1 MISTRVMDIKLREAA
16 EGLGEDGTGKKKSKF
31 KTFKKL
37 FGKKK
42 RKESPSSTGNS
53 TWKQNQAKSEV
64 IPIESGPVGYDSE
77 DELEESRGTLGNR
90 ALSHDSIFFPE
101 SGQDPARPVRVFS
114 QENVCDRIKALQLK
128 IQCNVKLGPPPPG
141 GIPTKRAE
149 ETGMSSEDDGLPRS
163 PPEMSLLHDVGP
175 SPAIKILVSSSRPQ
189 SPDHTSDAAVSS
201 RTLDGSL
208 APVADFSHPP
218 EISSCL
224 DNSAAKH
231 KLLVKPRNQ
240 RSSKMR
246 RLSSRAQSESL
257 SDLSWTLEEEEYEGK
272 RLLRVNTEDHPS
284 AGQRDLMLGR
294 RPEFG
299 PLLLPGGGA
308 CARRARLQH
317 SMAVSASMEEGGS
330 PGDEPSS
337 RRATPEATE
346 PMAVS
351 VPCPE
356 TPSLPVGSPYHIPH
370 GESRKEEPS
379 SGGLSPLVENVSE
392 EMVCGSGDAETPP
405 SDVPEGGMVPSE
417 EDSTAPPEGDPA
429 FPKGD
434 TALPEGETH
443 PSKEDVTPPEG
454 DTTLPKG
461 VMAPPER
468 DMSPCKGDIAPPG
481 RDMSPSMGDVA
492 PPERDLSP
500 PEGDMSPSKGDV
512 IPPKR
517 IVAPPD
523 TDMSPSKG
531 DVTPPKRIVAPPD
544 TDMSPSKGD
553 VTPPKRIVAPPDT
566 DMSPSKG
573 DVTPPKRI
581 VAPPDTDM
589 SPSKGD
595 VTPPKRIVAPPDTD
609 MSPSKGDVAP
619 PKRIMAL
626 PERDTSPSK
635 GDVAPPKRIMVLP
648 EGDMSPSKGDVA
660 PPKRIMSPP
669 EGDMSPSKGD
679 VALPK
684 RIMAPSDTDMSPSNG
699 DMAPPKEIMEPPN
712 RDTIL
717 PKGESPTPETV
728 ADTNLEIPSDT
739 EGQDQSVQKE
749 EELTLVVPR
758 PEGAG
763 TEPSTAPSPS
773 PPVPKSCLK
782 HKALASG
789 GSPAES
795 PLKDPSP
802 GVQDRAVVPPA
813 RPRPAQAATS
823 GGPEKAA
830 VGKKSERSTEPQ
842 RSVKRFSVTS
852 SRARA
857 RASSSRLPEHS
868 GHAPAGGRAPLLR
881 SGLAWRSE
889 AALDDLQV
897 LPEPQDRKTTG
908 GDPQVSGDMGAGQAG
923 PSRSL
928 QDADPCV
935 KEPAPGEDQNPF
947 PVKLRSTSLSLK
959 YRDGSAQEAK
969 AIKRY
974 SAEVR
979 LERGGLTL
987 LPKDEQSHAGAAPA
1001 LRSSRSPNG
1010 QGKGKSRSPEQP
1022 STKPPLPRKPLLP
1035 SLTLPYPPAGLD
1047 ASPGESE
1054 RLIPVILPPEPRK
1067 EKSPH
1072 QGAEKAQPPA
1082 ATGPGAG
1089 GQPTP
1094 PWITMARQKRRGAP
1108 DLPVTQEDKSGSRIL
1123 KTETGKQTQEPVKQG
1138 DFVRSKSFLMTP
1150 AKPPVTQRQGSKL
1163 SLKEGLQRGISLSHQ
1178 NLAAQAASMTE
1189 KELHQL
1195 KRASYASTDQP
1206 SWMELARKKS
1216 QAWSD
1221 MPQIIK

>member
-1 MISTRVMDIKLREAA
+1 MISTRVMDVKLRESA

-53 TWKQNQAKSEV
+53 TWKQSQAKNEV
-64 IPIESGPVGYDSE
+64 IAIESGPVGYDSE

-128 IQCNVKLGPPPPG
+128 IQCNVKMGPPPPG
-141 GIPTKRAE
+141 GIPIKRAE
-149 ETGMSSEDDGLPRS
+149 ETGISSEDDGLPRS
-163 PPEMSLLHDVGP
+163 PPEMSLLHDAGP
-175 SPAIKILVSSSRPQ
+175 GTTIKILVSSSRPQ
-189 SPDHTSDAAVSS
+189 SPDHTSDATVSS

-218 EISSCL
+218 ESSSCL

-257 SDLSWTLEEEEYEGK
+257 SDLSWTLEEEEHEK
-272 RLLRVNTEDHPS
+272 KPLLRVNTEVDPS
-284 AGQRDLMLGR
+284 SGHWDLMLGR
-294 RPEFG
+294 RPELGG
-299 PLLLPGGGA
+299 PATLLLPGGA

-317 SMAVSASMEEGGS
+317 SAAVSGSMEEGNS

-337 RRATPEATE
+337 HQATPELTE

-351 VPCPE
+351 VPRPE
-356 TPSLPVGSPYHIPH
+356 TPSLPQDSPYHIPH
-370 GESRKEEPS
+370 SEIQKEELS
-379 SGGLSPLVENVSE
+379 SGGLCPLVESMSE
-392 EMVCGSGDAETPP
+392 EVFCDSGDVETPL
-405 SDVPEGGMVPSE
+405 STDVPDGGI
-417 EDSTAPPEGDPA
+417 APPKDSVAPEDI
-429 FPKGD
+429 
-434 TALPEGETH
+434 TALPEGETV
-443 PSKEDVTPPEG
+443 PSKEDITPPEG
-454 DTTLPKG
+454 DTTQ
-461 VMAPPER
+461 VMAPPKRIIAPPEK
-468 DMSPCKGDIAPPG
+468 DMSP
-481 RDMSPSMGDVA
+481 
-492 PPERDLSP
+492 PER
-500 PEGDMSPSKGDV
+500 
-512 IPPKR
+512 
-517 IVAPPD
+517 
-523 TDMSPSKG
+523 
-531 DVTPPKRIVAPPD
+531 
-544 TDMSPSKGD
+544 
-553 VTPPKRIVAPPDT
+553 
-566 DMSPSKG
+566 
-573 DVTPPKRI
+573 
-581 VAPPDTDM
+581 
-589 SPSKGD
+589 
-595 VTPPKRIVAPPDTD
+595 D

-619 PKRIMAL
+619 P
-626 PERDTSPSK
+626 ERDMSPSK
-635 GDVAPPKRIMVLP
+635 EDVAPPKRIM
-648 EGDMSPSKGDVA
+648 A
-660 PPKRIMSPP
+660 PPER
-669 EGDMSPSKGD
+669 
-679 VALPK
+679 
-684 RIMAPSDTDMSPSNG
+684 DMSPSNE
-699 DMAPPKEIMEPPN
+699 DMTPPKGIMEPPN

-717 PKGESPTPETV
+717 PKEEAPPPEV
-728 ADTNLEIPSDT
+728 VIDTNLETPSDT
-739 EGQDQSVQKE
+739 EGQEQSVQKE

-758 PEGAG
+758 PEEVG
-763 TEPSTAPSPS
+763 TESCTVPSPS

-782 HKALASG
+782 HKVLAPSR
-789 GSPAES
+789 SPAES
-795 PLKDPSP
+795 HLKESSP
-802 GVQDRAVVPPA
+802 RVQDRAVVPPA
-813 RPRPAQAATS
+813 RPRPAQATAS

-830 VGKKSERSTEPQ
+830 PGRKSERSTEPQ

-852 SRARA
+852 SRART
-857 RASSSRLPEHS
+857 RASSSRLLEHS

-881 SGLAWRSE
+881 SGLAWKSE

-897 LPEPQDRKTTG
+897 LPEPQDRKAVG
-908 GDPQVSGDMGAGQAG
+908 GDPQDSRDMGAGQAG
-923 PSRSL
+923 PGSSL
-928 QDADPCV
+928 QDADTCAPSV
-935 KEPAPGEDQNPF
+935 KEPVPGEDQSPF

-969 AIKRY
+969 AVKRY

-987 LPKDEQSHAGAAPA
+987 HPKGEQSHAGPAPT
-1001 LRSSRSPNG
+1001 LRGSRSPNG
-1010 QGKGKSRSPEQP
+1010 QGKGKSRSPEQ
-1022 STKPPLPRKPLLP
+1022 SSIKPPLPRKPLLQ
-1035 SLTLPYPPAGLD
+1035 SLTLQYPPASLD

-1054 RLIPVILPPEPRK
+1054 RLIAVIPPPEPRK
-1067 EKSPH
+1067 EKSPQ
-1072 QGAEKAQPPA
+1072 QGTEKGQPPA
-1082 ATGPGAG
+1082 ATGPGAD

-1108 DLPVTQEDKSGSRIL
+1108 DLPVNQEDKPGSRIL
-1123 KTETGKQTQEPVKQG
+1123 KTETGKQTQESVKQG

-1150 AKPPVTQRQGSKL
+1150 VKPPVTQRQGSKL

-1178 NLAAQAASMTE
+1178 NLAAQAAAMTE

-1195 KRASYASTDQP
+1195 KRASYATSTDQP

>member
-1 MISTRVMDIKLREAA
+1 MISTRVMDVKLRESA

-53 TWKQNQAKSEV
+53 TWKQSQAKNEV
-64 IPIESGPVGYDSE
+64 IAIESGPVGYDSE

-128 IQCNVKLGPPPPG
+128 IQCNVKMGPPPPG
-141 GIPTKRAE
+141 GIPIKRAE
-149 ETGMSSEDDGLPRS
+149 ETGISSEDDGLPRS
-163 PPEMSLLHDVGP
+163 PPEMSLLHDAGP
-175 SPAIKILVSSSRPQ
+175 GTTIKILVSSSRPQ
-189 SPDHTSDAAVSS
+189 SPDHTSDATVSS

-218 EISSCL
+218 ESSSCL

-257 SDLSWTLEEEEYEGK
+257 SDLSWTLEEEEHEK
-272 RLLRVNTEDHPS
+272 KPLLRVNTEVDPS
-284 AGQRDLMLGR
+284 SGHWDLMLGR
-294 RPEFG
+294 RPELGG
-299 PLLLPGGGA
+299 PATLLLPGGA

-317 SMAVSASMEEGGS
+317 SAAVSGSMEEGNS

-337 RRATPEATE
+337 HQATPELTE

-351 VPCPE
+351 VPRPE
-356 TPSLPVGSPYHIPH
+356 TPSLPQDSPYHIPH
-370 GESRKEEPS
+370 SEIQKEELS
-379 SGGLSPLVENVSE
+379 SGGLCPLVESMSE
-392 EMVCGSGDAETPP
+392 EVFCDSGDVETPL
-405 SDVPEGGMVPSE
+405 STDVPDGGI
-417 EDSTAPPEGDPA
+417 APPKDSVAPEDI
-429 FPKGD
+429 
-434 TALPEGETH
+434 TALPEGETV
-443 PSKEDVTPPEG
+443 PSKEDITPPEG
-454 DTTLPKG
+454 DTTQ
-461 VMAPPER
+461 VMAPP
-468 DMSPCKGDIAPPG
+468 K
-481 RDMSPSMGDVA
+481 RDMSPS
-492 PPERDLSP
+492 RS
-500 PEGDMSPSKGDV
+500 DMA
-512 IPPKR
+512 PPKR
-517 IVAPPD
+517 IIAPPEK
-523 TDMSPSKG
+523 DMSP
-531 DVTPPKRIVAPPD
+531 PER
-544 TDMSPSKGD
+544 
-553 VTPPKRIVAPPDT
+553 
-566 DMSPSKG
+566 
-573 DVTPPKRI
+573 
-581 VAPPDTDM
+581 
-589 SPSKGD
+589 
-595 VTPPKRIVAPPDTD
+595 D

-619 PKRIMAL
+619 P
-626 PERDTSPSK
+626 ERDMSPSK
-635 GDVAPPKRIMVLP
+635 EDVAPPKRIM
-648 EGDMSPSKGDVA
+648 A
-660 PPKRIMSPP
+660 PPER
-669 EGDMSPSKGD
+669 
-679 VALPK
+679 
-684 RIMAPSDTDMSPSNG
+684 DMSPSNE
-699 DMAPPKEIMEPPN
+699 DMTPPKGIMEPPN

-717 PKGESPTPETV
+717 PKEEAPPPEV
-728 ADTNLEIPSDT
+728 VIDTNLETPSDT
-739 EGQDQSVQKE
+739 EGQEQSVQKE

-758 PEGAG
+758 PEEVG
-763 TEPSTAPSPS
+763 TESCTVPSPS

-782 HKALASG
+782 HKVLAPSR
-789 GSPAES
+789 SPAES
-795 PLKDPSP
+795 HLKESSP
-802 GVQDRAVVPPA
+802 RVQDRAVVPPA
-813 RPRPAQAATS
+813 RPRPAQATAS

-830 VGKKSERSTEPQ
+830 PGRKSERSTEPQ

-852 SRARA
+852 SRART
-857 RASSSRLPEHS
+857 RASSSRLLEHS

-881 SGLAWRSE
+881 SGLAWKSE

-897 LPEPQDRKTTG
+897 LPEPQDRKAVG
-908 GDPQVSGDMGAGQAG
+908 GDPQDSRDMGAGQAG
-923 PSRSL
+923 PGSSL
-928 QDADPCV
+928 QDADTCAPSV
-935 KEPAPGEDQNPF
+935 KEPVPGEDQSPF

-969 AIKRY
+969 AVKRY

-987 LPKDEQSHAGAAPA
+987 HPKGEQSHAGPAPT
-1001 LRSSRSPNG
+1001 LRGSRSPNG
-1010 QGKGKSRSPEQP
+1010 QGKGKSRSPEQ
-1022 STKPPLPRKPLLP
+1022 SSIKPPLPRKPLLQ
-1035 SLTLPYPPAGLD
+1035 SLTLQYPPASLD

-1054 RLIPVILPPEPRK
+1054 RLIAVIPPPEPRK
-1067 EKSPH
+1067 EKSPQ
-1072 QGAEKAQPPA
+1072 QGTEKGQPPA
-1082 ATGPGAG
+1082 ATGPGAD

-1108 DLPVTQEDKSGSRIL
+1108 DLPVNQEDKPGSRIL
-1123 KTETGKQTQEPVKQG
+1123 KTETGKQTQESVKQG

-1150 AKPPVTQRQGSKL
+1150 VKPPVTQRQGSKL

-1178 NLAAQAASMTE
+1178 NLAQAAAMTE

-1195 KRASYASTDQP
+1195 KRASYATSTDQP

>member
-53 TWKQNQAKSEV
+53 TWKQSQAKSEV
-64 IPIESGPVGYDSE
+64 IAIESGPVGYDSE
-77 DELEESRGTLGNR
+77 DELEESRSTLGNR

-114 QENVCDRIKALQLK
+114 QENVCDRIKALQMK
-128 IQCNVKLGPPPPG
+128 IQCNVKMGPPPPG
-141 GIPTKRAE
+141 GISTKRAE

-163 PPEMSLLHDVGP
+163 PPEMSLLHD
-175 SPAIKILVSSSRPQ
+175 ILVSSSRPP
-189 SPDHTSDAAVSS
+189 SPDHMSDATVSS

-208 APVADFSHPP
+208 APVADFSQPP
-218 EISSCL
+218 EFSSCL

-257 SDLSWTLEEEEYEGK
+257 SDLSWTLEEEGYEAK
-272 RLLRVNTEDHPS
+272 HLFQFSIDENS
-284 AGQRDLMLGR
+284 SFGQRDLMLGR
-294 RPEFG
+294 RPELGG
-299 PLLLPGGGA
+299 PATLLLPGGA

-317 SMAVSASMEEGGS
+317 STAVSASMEEG
-330 PGDEPSS
+330 DEPSS
-337 RRATPEATE
+337 HRAMPEAAE

-351 VPCPE
+351 EME
-356 TPSLPVGSPYHIPH
+356 TPSLPEGSPYHVPH
-370 GESRKEEPS
+370 REIQKEELS
-379 SGGLSPLVENVSE
+379 SGGLCPLVESTSE
-392 EMVCGSGDAETPP
+392 EVVCGSGDVETPL
-405 SDVPEGGMVPSE
+405 SDVPEGGM
-417 EDSTAPPEGDPA
+417 T
-429 FPKGD
+429 
-434 TALPEGETH
+434 
-443 PSKEDVTPPEG
+443 PSKEDSTLHEGDTTFPAGDTTLREGETIPSKEGITPPEG
-454 DTTLPKG
+454 DILLREA
-461 VMAPPER
+461 MAPPER
-468 DMSPCKGDIAPPG
+468 DMSPSKGDIAPPKSIMVPPE
-481 RDMSPSMGDVA
+481 RDMSPPETDLSPSKGAVA
-492 PPERDLSP
+492 PPKRIMEP
-500 PEGDMSPSKGDV
+500 PERDMSPSKGDIACPKSFMAPPERDLAPPV
-512 IPPKR
+512 RDMSPSKGNVAPPERDMSPPETDLSPSKGNVAPPKR
-517 IVAPPD
+517 IVAPPER
-523 TDMSPSKG
+523 DMSPSKG
-531 DVTPPKRIVAPPD
+531 DIAP
-544 TDMSPSKGD
+544 TKG
-553 VTPPKRIVAPPDT
+553 
-566 DMSPSKG
+566 
-573 DVTPPKRI
+573 
-581 VAPPDTDM
+581 
-589 SPSKGD
+589 
-595 VTPPKRIVAPPDTD
+595 
-609 MSPSKGDVAP
+609 
-619 PKRIMAL
+619 
-626 PERDTSPSK
+626 
-635 GDVAPPKRIMVLP
+635 
-648 EGDMSPSKGDVA
+648 
-660 PPKRIMSPP
+660 
-669 EGDMSPSKGD
+669 
-679 VALPK
+679 
-684 RIMAPSDTDMSPSNG
+684 
-699 DMAPPKEIMEPPN
+699 IMELPS

-717 PKGESPTPETV
+717 PKAPPPETV
-728 ADTNLEIPSDT
+728 TDTNLETPSDT
-739 EGQDQSVQKE
+739 ERQDQSVQKE
-749 EELTLVVPR
+749 EELPLVVPR

-763 TEPSTAPSPS
+763 TESSTAPSRS

-789 GSPAES
+789 GSPVEP
-795 PLKDPSP
+795 PLKEPSP

-813 RPRPAQAATS
+813 RTRPAQAATS
-823 GGPEKAA
+823 GAPEKAA
-830 VGKKSERSTEPQ
+830 LGKKTERNTEPQ

-857 RASSSRLPEHS
+857 RASSSRLLEHS
-868 GHAPAGGRAPLLR
+868 GHVPAGGRAPLLR
-881 SGLAWRSE
+881 SGLAWKSE

-897 LPEPQDRKTTG
+897 LPEPQDKKAVG
-908 GDPQVSGDMGAGQAG
+908 GDPQDSGDMGAGRAG
-923 PSRSL
+923 PGRSL
-928 QDADPCV
+928 QDADPCASSV
-935 KEPAPGEDQNPF
+935 KEPALGGDQSPF

-979 LERGGLTL
+979 LERGGLTV
-987 LPKDEQSHAGAAPA
+987 LPKDEQSHAGVAPA

-1022 STKPPLPRKPLLP
+1022 STKPPLPRKPLLQ
-1035 SLTLPYPPAGLD
+1035 SLTLQYPPAGLD

-1072 QGAEKAQPPA
+1072 QGAEKGQPPA
-1082 ATGPGAG
+1082 ATGPGAD

-1108 DLPVTQEDKSGSRIL
+1108 DLPVNQEDKPGPRIL
-1123 KTETGKQTQEPVKQG
+1123 KTETGKQTQDSVKQG

-1150 AKPPVTQRQGSKL
+1150 VKPAVTQRQGSKL
-1163 SLKEGLQRGISLSHQ
+1163 SPKEGLQRGISLSHQ
-1178 NLAAQAASMTE
+1178 NLAAQAAAMTE

>member
-1 MISTRVMDIKLREAA
+1 MISTRVMDVKLRESA

-53 TWKQNQAKSEV
+53 TWKQSQAKNEV
-64 IPIESGPVGYDSE
+64 IAIESGPVGYDSE

-128 IQCNVKLGPPPPG
+128 IQCNVKMGPPPPG
-141 GIPTKRAE
+141 GIPIKRAE
-149 ETGMSSEDDGLPRS
+149 ETGISSEDDGLPRS
-163 PPEMSLLHDVGP
+163 PPEMSLLHDAGP
-175 SPAIKILVSSSRPQ
+175 GTTIKILVSSSRPQ
-189 SPDHTSDAAVSS
+189 SPDHTSDATVSS

-218 EISSCL
+218 ESSSCL

-257 SDLSWTLEEEEYEGK
+257 SDLSWTLEEEEHEK
-272 RLLRVNTEDHPS
+272 KPLLRVNTEVDPS
-284 AGQRDLMLGR
+284 SGHWDLMLGR
-294 RPEFG
+294 RPELGG
-299 PLLLPGGGA
+299 PATLLLPGGA

-317 SMAVSASMEEGGS
+317 SAAVSGSMEEGNS

-337 RRATPEATE
+337 HQATPELTE

-351 VPCPE
+351 VPRPE
-356 TPSLPVGSPYHIPH
+356 TPSLPQDSPYHIPH
-370 GESRKEEPS
+370 SEIQKEELS
-379 SGGLSPLVENVSE
+379 SGGLCPLVESMSE
-392 EMVCGSGDAETPP
+392 EVFCDSGDVETPL
-405 SDVPEGGMVPSE
+405 STDVPDGGI
-417 EDSTAPPEGDPA
+417 APPKDSVAPEDI
-429 FPKGD
+429 
-434 TALPEGETH
+434 TALPEGETV
-443 PSKEDVTPPEG
+443 PSKEDITPPEG
-454 DTTLPKG
+454 DTTQ
-461 VMAPPER
+461 VMAPP
-468 DMSPCKGDIAPPG
+468 K
-481 RDMSPSMGDVA
+481 RDMSPS
-492 PPERDLSP
+492 RS
-500 PEGDMSPSKGDV
+500 DMA
-512 IPPKR
+512 PPKR
-517 IVAPPD
+517 IIAPPEK
-523 TDMSPSKG
+523 DMSP
-531 DVTPPKRIVAPPD
+531 PER
-544 TDMSPSKGD
+544 
-553 VTPPKRIVAPPDT
+553 
-566 DMSPSKG
+566 
-573 DVTPPKRI
+573 
-581 VAPPDTDM
+581 
-589 SPSKGD
+589 
-595 VTPPKRIVAPPDTD
+595 D

-619 PKRIMAL
+619 P
-626 PERDTSPSK
+626 ERDMSPSK
-635 GDVAPPKRIMVLP
+635 EDVAPPKRIM
-648 EGDMSPSKGDVA
+648 A
-660 PPKRIMSPP
+660 PPER
-669 EGDMSPSKGD
+669 
-679 VALPK
+679 
-684 RIMAPSDTDMSPSNG
+684 DMSPSNE
-699 DMAPPKEIMEPPN
+699 DMTPPKGIMEPPN

-717 PKGESPTPETV
+717 PKEEAPPPEV
-728 ADTNLEIPSDT
+728 VIDTNLETPSDT
-739 EGQDQSVQKE
+739 EGQEQSVQKE

-758 PEGAG
+758 PEEVG
-763 TEPSTAPSPS
+763 TESCTVPSPS

-782 HKALASG
+782 HKVLAPSR
-789 GSPAES
+789 SPAES
-795 PLKDPSP
+795 HLKESSP
-802 GVQDRAVVPPA
+802 RVQDRAVVPPA
-813 RPRPAQAATS
+813 RPRPAQATAS

-830 VGKKSERSTEPQ
+830 PGRKSERSTEPQ

-852 SRARA
+852 SRART
-857 RASSSRLPEHS
+857 RASSSRLLEHS

-881 SGLAWRSE
+881 SGLAWKSE

-897 LPEPQDRKTTG
+897 LPEPQDRKAVG
-908 GDPQVSGDMGAGQAG
+908 GDPQDSRDMGAGQAG
-923 PSRSL
+923 PGSSL
-928 QDADPCV
+928 QDADTCAPSV
-935 KEPAPGEDQNPF
+935 KEPVPGEDQSPF

-969 AIKRY
+969 AVKRY

-987 LPKDEQSHAGAAPA
+987 HPKGEQSHAGPAPT
-1001 LRSSRSPNG
+1001 LRGSRSPNG
-1010 QGKGKSRSPEQP
+1010 QGKGKSRSPEQ
-1022 STKPPLPRKPLLP
+1022 SSIKPPLPRKPLLQ
-1035 SLTLPYPPAGLD
+1035 SLTLQYPPASLD

-1054 RLIPVILPPEPRK
+1054 RLIAVIPPPEPRK
-1067 EKSPH
+1067 EKSPQ
-1072 QGAEKAQPPA
+1072 QGTEKGQPPA
-1082 ATGPGAG
+1082 ATGPGAD

-1108 DLPVTQEDKSGSRIL
+1108 DLPVNQEDKPGSRIL
-1123 KTETGKQTQEPVKQG
+1123 KTETGKQTQESVKQG

-1150 AKPPVTQRQGSKL
+1150 VKPPVTQRQGSKL

-1178 NLAAQAASMTE
+1178 NLAAQAAAMTE

-1195 KRASYASTDQP
+1195 KRASYATSTDQP

>member
-1 MISTRVMDIKLREAA
+1 MISTRVMDVKLRESA

-53 TWKQNQAKSEV
+53 TWKQSQAKNEV
-64 IPIESGPVGYDSE
+64 IAIESGPVGYDSE

-128 IQCNVKLGPPPPG
+128 IQCNVKMGPPPPG
-141 GIPTKRAE
+141 GIPIKRAE
-149 ETGMSSEDDGLPRS
+149 ETGISSEDDGLPRS
-163 PPEMSLLHDVGP
+163 PPEMSLLHDAGP
-175 SPAIKILVSSSRPQ
+175 GTTIKILVSSSRPQ
-189 SPDHTSDAAVSS
+189 SPDHTSDATVSS

-218 EISSCL
+218 ESSSCL

-257 SDLSWTLEEEEYEGK
+257 SDLSWTLEEEEHEK
-272 RLLRVNTEDHPS
+272 KPLLRVNTEVDPS
-284 AGQRDLMLGR
+284 SGHWDLMLGR
-294 RPEFG
+294 RPELGG
-299 PLLLPGGGA
+299 PATLLLPGGA

-317 SMAVSASMEEGGS
+317 SAAVSGSMEEGNS

-337 RRATPEATE
+337 HQATPELTE

-351 VPCPE
+351 VPRPE
-356 TPSLPVGSPYHIPH
+356 TPSLPQDSPYHIPH
-370 GESRKEEPS
+370 SEIQKEELS
-379 SGGLSPLVENVSE
+379 SGGLCPLVESMSE
-392 EMVCGSGDAETPP
+392 EVFCDSGDVETPL
-405 SDVPEGGMVPSE
+405 STDVPDGGI
-417 EDSTAPPEGDPA
+417 APPKDSVAPEDI
-429 FPKGD
+429 
-434 TALPEGETH
+434 TALPEGETV
-443 PSKEDVTPPEG
+443 PSKEDITPPEG
-454 DTTLPKG
+454 DTTQ
-461 VMAPPER
+461 VMAPP
-468 DMSPCKGDIAPPG
+468 K
-481 RDMSPSMGDVA
+481 RDMSPS
-492 PPERDLSP
+492 RS
-500 PEGDMSPSKGDV
+500 DMA
-512 IPPKR
+512 PPKR
-517 IVAPPD
+517 IIAPPEK
-523 TDMSPSKG
+523 DMSP
-531 DVTPPKRIVAPPD
+531 PER
-544 TDMSPSKGD
+544 
-553 VTPPKRIVAPPDT
+553 
-566 DMSPSKG
+566 
-573 DVTPPKRI
+573 
-581 VAPPDTDM
+581 
-589 SPSKGD
+589 
-595 VTPPKRIVAPPDTD
+595 D

-619 PKRIMAL
+619 PKRIMAP
-626 PERDTSPSK
+626 PER
-635 GDVAPPKRIMVLP
+635 
-648 EGDMSPSKGDVA
+648 
-660 PPKRIMSPP
+660 
-669 EGDMSPSKGD
+669 
-679 VALPK
+679 
-684 RIMAPSDTDMSPSNG
+684 DMSPSNE
-699 DMAPPKEIMEPPN
+699 DMTPPKGIMEPPN

-717 PKGESPTPETV
+717 PKEEAPPPEV
-728 ADTNLEIPSDT
+728 VIDTNLETPSDT
-739 EGQDQSVQKE
+739 EGQEQSVQKE

-758 PEGAG
+758 PEEVG
-763 TEPSTAPSPS
+763 TESCTVPSPS

-782 HKALASG
+782 HKVLAPSR
-789 GSPAES
+789 SPAES
-795 PLKDPSP
+795 HLKESSP
-802 GVQDRAVVPPA
+802 RVQDRAVVPPA
-813 RPRPAQAATS
+813 RPRPAQATAS

-830 VGKKSERSTEPQ
+830 PGRKSERSTEPQ

-852 SRARA
+852 SRART
-857 RASSSRLPEHS
+857 RASSSRLLEHS

-881 SGLAWRSE
+881 SGLAWKSE

-897 LPEPQDRKTTG
+897 LPEPQDRKAVG
-908 GDPQVSGDMGAGQAG
+908 GDPQDSRDMGAGQAG
-923 PSRSL
+923 PGSSL
-928 QDADPCV
+928 QDADTCAPSV
-935 KEPAPGEDQNPF
+935 KEPVPGEDQSPF

-969 AIKRY
+969 AVKRY

-987 LPKDEQSHAGAAPA
+987 HPKGEQSHAGPAPT
-1001 LRSSRSPNG
+1001 LRGSRSPNG
-1010 QGKGKSRSPEQP
+1010 QGKGKSRSPEQ
-1022 STKPPLPRKPLLP
+1022 SSIKPPLPRKPLLQ
-1035 SLTLPYPPAGLD
+1035 SLTLQYPPASLD

-1054 RLIPVILPPEPRK
+1054 RLIAVIPPPEPRK
-1067 EKSPH
+1067 EKSPQ
-1072 QGAEKAQPPA
+1072 QGTEKGQPPA
-1082 ATGPGAG
+1082 ATGPGAD

-1108 DLPVTQEDKSGSRIL
+1108 DLPVNQEDKPGSRIL
-1123 KTETGKQTQEPVKQG
+1123 KTETGKQTQESVKQG

-1150 AKPPVTQRQGSKL
+1150 VKPPVTQRQGSKL

-1178 NLAAQAASMTE
+1178 NLAAQAAAMTE

-1195 KRASYASTDQP
+1195 KRASYATSTDQP